1 MIAGL
6 GIALISSDNT
16 QWRVLANICVLVGAL
31 LAGGGVVAIGKGSVG
46 SFLLIAAAFTGAG
59 ILARSGLLIALAV
72 LALSACIGA
81 RTWYK
86 HASYFLA
93 IQEPTLTVGL
103 FTTLAIV
110 AYQISKRVPSEYEGL
125 ALMGARTSVFLVN
138 FGFWV
143 GSLWGDLTQQG
154 NFLASRL
161 VFSALWAIALGATG
175 VWAWSQNRRWV
186 VNVVAVFGAIHF
198 YSQWFERLGASP
210 GSVLTAGGV
219 ALGFAL
225 GLRALNA
232 KLTQEGN

>member
-1 MIAGL
+1 
-6 GIALISSDNT
+6 
-16 QWRVLANICVLVGAL
+16 LANICVLVGAL